1 MPGNQSIKINQ
12 DEQHRNKNNKTTK
25 QKMKTRVLS
34 PSLALALMAIGA
46 FTLSVQAVPTSIVGD
61 ISFHGSAVMNGTS
74 FTTATA
80 FTSFTEVT
88 VGSAATA
95 TGDYAGTQDANVTMT
110 AFSWAPASTPLLP
123 LWTFTSLG
131 KTYSFDLT
139 SMHLDFASS
148 TGLLLS
154 GLGVAHI
161 TGANSEK
168 IDTEGYWDFSAQTL
182 NSATFTFSAS
192 NKVPVPRT
200 SVPDGGTT
208 VALLGGSVFGLAFL
222 RRKQTQPTAC

>member
-1 MPGNQSIKINQ
+1 
-12 DEQHRNKNNKTTK
+12 
-25 QKMKTRVLS
+25 MKTRVLS

-46 FTLSVQAVPTSIVGD
+46 FTLSVQAVPTSILGD

-74 FTTATA
+74 FSTATA

-88 VGSAATA
+88 VGSAATV

-110 AFSWAPASTPLLP
+110 AFSWAPASTPIRP

-148 TGLLLS
+148 TGILLS

-182 NSATFTFSAS
+182 NSVNFTFSS
-192 NKVPVPRT
+192 SDKVPVPRT

-222 RRKQTQPTAC
+222 KRKQTQPTAC